1 MLQHELS
8 KATVEAEKLEKKL
21 AAREAMLQDT
31 LRQLSV
37 SKFLLQDLQQDQSA
51 AKVGCDGVAPG
62 VACLQASVSCSVTCR
77 SRVLSCPY
85 CSMVAACGPPRASW
99 SLQNCSSVGPGW
111 VLDAACTHEL
121 LELDPGQTPCPAG
134 EQIGGGGGSLQ
145 V

>member
-62 VACLQASVSCSVTCR
+62 VACTWA
-77 SRVLSCPY
+77 
-85 CSMVAACGPPRASW
+85 
-99 SLQNCSSVGPGW
+99 
-111 VLDAACTHEL
+111 
-121 LELDPGQTPCPAG
+121 
-134 EQIGGGGGSLQ
+134 
-145 V
+145 